1 MSSRIAPFLK
11 LSLALGLIAGCQ
23 LEGTESDDGDP
34 AGTGGSGGSGQS
46 GSSNAGTGGTPT
58 GGSGGSPSGGSA
70 GTGTGGSVS
79 NGGSAGSATGG
90 SVASGGSSAT
100 GGSVSSGGAGA
111 GVGGSSGGAAAGTG
125 GSDTAGTGGSDTAGT
140 GGSGGAAPTSGCGA
154 TTYPPSGDATM
165 MVDGI
170 ARDYIVKIPDAYDPA
185 TPYRLVFAFHG
196 RTGTADQ
203 IATGF
208 GGGYYG
214 LEQRIGD
221 STILVSPQGLG
232 TDEDPADTGWPNTG
246 GRDIAFVRAMID
258 SLSASYCVDSTRIFT
273 TGMSYGGIMSNTIG
287 CEMSDVFRGLASIAG
302 AMFGRNG
309 CDGPPIASW
318 MTHGTADE
326 TVTYESGE
334 AARDNLLAQ
343 NHCDETIQPV
353 ATEPEGCVE
362 YQGCDA
368 GFPVVWCTHDGGHTI
383 PSYSG
388 QAISDFFSQF

>member
-1 MSSRIAPFLK
+1 MSLHLARYPR
-11 LSLALGLIAGCQ
+11 LSLVLTLGLVTACS
-23 LEGTESDDGDP
+23 LESSTNDESP
-34 AGTGGSGGSGQS
+34 LPTAGSGGSGQS
-46 GSSNAGTGGTPT
+46 GSNGAGAGGTSTAGTGGST
-58 GGSGGSPSGGSA
+58 SGGSA
-70 GTGTGGSVS
+70 GSGTGGAVT
-79 NGGSAGSATGG
+79 NGGSAGTATGG
-90 SVASGGSSAT
+90 SVASGGSPSTGGAGSGGASAGVGGAT
-100 GGSVSSGGAGA
+100 GGSAG
-111 GVGGSSGGAAAGTG
+111 STAAGTG
-125 GSDTAGTGGSDTAGT
+125 GSSTAGSGGG
-140 GGSGGAAPTSGCGA
+140 GGAAPTSGCGV

-170 ARDYIVKIPDAYDPA
+170 ARDYIVKLPDAYDPA

-196 RTGTADQ
+196 RTGTAEQ

-221 STILVSPQGLG
+221 TTILVSPQGLG
-232 TDEDPADTGWPNTG
+232 TEEDPADTGWPNSD
-246 GRDIAFVRAMID
+246 GRDIAFVRAMIA
-258 SLSASYCVDSTRIFT
+258 SLSSSYCVDSTRIFT

-309 CDGPPIASW
+309 CDGQPIATW

-334 AARDNLLAQ
+334 AARDNFLEQ
-343 NHCDETIQPV
+343 NHCDTAIEPV
-353 ATEPEGCVE
+353 ATEPEGCVA

-368 GFPVVWCTHDGGHTI
+368 GYPVVWCTHDGGHTI